1 MRVRDINKDEKTFPF
16 GEDLVGASVLIIGAG
31 LCGSLLAL
39 RLAQRGY
46 KVEVYESR
54 PDLRKVDISAG
65 RSINLALSD
74 RGLKALRLCGMEE
87 KAREICIPM
96 LGRLMHDREGN
107 TFASNYSG
115 REGEYINSISRGDL
129 NAILLDEAEKHE
141 NVNIHFNSGCKK
153 VDIENK
159 IAHFK
164 SYESNTKF
172 KVKADVIF
180 GTDGAGS
187 SLRKSYMSERKFL
200 FSYSQN
206 YLNHGYKELEIPADK
221 SGNHQI
227 SKSHLHIWPRG
238 DFMLIALPNL
248 DGSFTVTLFLS
259 YDEGEYN
266 FNNLTSEEKIIE
278 FFEKEFPDALA
289 IIPNIKEEFANNP
302 TGPLGTIKCSPWSYQ
317 NKTLLMGDSC
327 HAIVPFYGQGM
338 NASFEDVFVFDEV
351 LNHFEPFVKLKTGRN
366 QETFDWE
373 MVFKEYQKIRKKDTD
388 AIADLA
394 IDNFYEMRDHVAN
407 PLFKEKRKIEMDL
420 EKTFPNQYSSKYS
433 LVTFNEHIGYN
444 EAMQKGRAQDKA
456 LLNLIA
462 DKDVST
468 ALNMTKEELKII
480 LERVQKETQEILK
493 EDKIAGL

>member
-1 MRVRDINKDEKTFPF
+1 MNKKDKI
-16 GEDLVGASVLIIGAG
+16 LIIGAG

-87 KAREICIPM
+87 KAKEICIPM
-96 LGRLMHDREGN
+96 YGRLMHDKAGN

-115 REGEYINSISRGDL
+115 RKGEYINSISRGDL

-141 NVNIHFNSGCKK
+141 NVTIHFNKKCKK
-153 VDIENK
+153 VDIENT
-159 IAHFK
+159 IAYFK
-164 SYESNTKF
+164 DYQTNQEFSIDAT
-172 KVKADVIF
+172 VIF
-180 GTDGAGS
+180 GADGAGS
-187 SLRKSYMSERKFL
+187 SLRKSYIYERKFL

-206 YLNHGYKELEIPADK
+206 YLNHGYKELEIPADAK
-221 SGNHQI
+221 GNHQI
-227 SKSHLHIWPRG
+227 SKGHLHIWPRG
-238 DFMLIALPNL
+238 DFMLIALPNM

-266 FNNLTSEEKIIE
+266 FNNLTSEEKITQ
-278 FFEKEFPDALA
+278 FFEQEFPDALA
-289 IIPNIKEEFANNP
+289 LIPNIKEEFIKNP

-317 NKTLLMGDSC
+317 NKTLLIGDAS

-338 NASFEDVFVFDEV
+338 NASFEDVFVLDEILCHFDQRGEIY
-351 LNHFEPFVKLKTGRN
+351 NW
-366 QETFDWE
+366 ET
-373 MVFKEYQKIRKKDTD
+373 VFKAYQKARKKDTD

-394 IDNFYEMRDHVAN
+394 IDNFHEMKDHVAN

-420 EKTFPNQYSSKYS
+420 EKTFPTQYASKYS
-433 LVTFNEHIGYN
+433 LVTFNENIGYN
-444 EAMQKGRAQDKA
+444 EAMNKGRAQDKA

-462 DKDVST
+462 DKEVNT
-468 ALNMTKEELKII
+468 HLNMTEQELKVI
-480 LERVQKETQEILK
+480 LEKVKVETEEILR

>member
-1 MRVRDINKDEKTFPF
+1 MKK
-16 GEDLVGASVLIIGAG
+16 EDKVLIIGAG

-39 RLAQRGY
+39 RMAQRGY

-96 LGRLMHDREGN
+96 YGRLMHDTKGN

-129 NAILLDEAEKHE
+129 NAILLDAAEENE
-141 NVNIHFNSGCKK
+141 NVTIYFNSGCKK
-153 VDIENK
+153 VDIEKN

-164 SYESNTKF
+164 SYETNEKYI
-172 KVKADVIF
+172 VKADVIF

-187 SLRKSYMSERKFL
+187 SLRKSYISERKFL

-221 SGNHQI
+221 NGNHQI
-227 SKSHLHIWPRG
+227 SKGHLHIWPRG
-238 DFMLIALPNL
+238 DFMLIALPNM

-266 FNNLTSEEKIIE
+266 FNNLTTEEKITA
-278 FFEKEFPDALA
+278 FFEQEFPDALA
-289 IIPNIKEEFANNP
+289 LIPNIKEEFANNP
-302 TGPLGTIKCSPWSYQ
+302 TGPLGTIKCSPWFYQ
-317 NKTLLMGDSC
+317 NKTILMGDSA

-338 NASFEDVFVFDEV
+338 NASFEDVFVFDEI
-351 LNHFEPFVKLKTGRN
+351 LNENLC
-366 QETFDWE
+366 DWNA
-373 MVFKEYQKIRKKDTD
+373 VFKAYQKARKHDTD

-420 EKTFPNQYSSKYS
+420 EKNFPSQYSSKYS
-433 LVTFNEHIGYN
+433 LVTFNENIGYN
-444 EAMQKGRAQDKA
+444 EAMQRGRAQDKA

-462 DKDVST
+462 DDKVHTNLEMKKDELAVI
-468 ALNMTKEELKII
+468 LKKVEQQTK
-480 LERVQKETQEILK
+480 EILK